1 MFICCS
7 TVFFPTLQR
16 SSRYVSYVLFCPFQN
31 LQSFYIFFQSVA
43 WEIIIM
49 CQKMSHIENYYYYD
63 TFDTFRWFFNVYKV
77 SKLKSACS

>member
-16 SSRYVSYVLFCPFQN
+16 SSRSVSYVLFCPFQN

-49 CQKMSHIENYYYYD
+49 CQKCH
-63 TFDTFRWFFNVYKV
+63 TFRIIIIMILLIHSDGFSMYIN
-77 SKLKSACS
+77 SQN